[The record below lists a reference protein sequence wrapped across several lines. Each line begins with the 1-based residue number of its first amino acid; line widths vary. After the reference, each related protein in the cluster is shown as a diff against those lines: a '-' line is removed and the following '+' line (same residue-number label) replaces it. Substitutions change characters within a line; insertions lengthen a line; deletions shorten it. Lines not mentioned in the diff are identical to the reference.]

1 MSHGTPLEVVALDT
15 TLEALPN
22 GGPGHIHQIPF
33 LEHLLQLQPLVGLE
47 TLHGLEAELLEMAHG
62 DGPGLFQVAQLGLG
76 ELAVPD
82 AAVAHLDGVVSV
94 GGLGLHL
101 GDDVAFLEADD
112 GDGDDLAVVLEEGHH
127 AELGGHESDAGL
139 HAHHAEFGMT
149 KTTTITTTTTTMERR
164 RRGQGDEG
172 RTESVRC
179 AIGWFTNNKTLLI
192 PNPNPNPNPY

>member
-1 MSHGTPLEVVALDT
+1 MSHRTPLEVVALDT

-127 AELGGHESDAGL
+127 AEFGGHESDAGL
-139 HAHHAEFGMT
+139 HAHHAEFGM
-149 KTTTITTTTTTMERR
+149 TTTMERR

-179 AIGWFTNNKTLLI
+179 AIGWVTSVVPGNNKTLLI
-192 PNPNPNPNPY
+192 PNPNPYPYLYPY